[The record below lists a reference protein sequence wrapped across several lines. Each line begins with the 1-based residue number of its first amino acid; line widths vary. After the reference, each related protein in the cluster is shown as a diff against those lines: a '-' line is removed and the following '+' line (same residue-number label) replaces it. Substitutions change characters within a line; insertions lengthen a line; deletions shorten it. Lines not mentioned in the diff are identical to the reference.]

1 MKILSRMKYRA
12 LSTKNGW
19 PKYSISGH
27 VSNQTMALLFRDAVV
42 APRPRTVDNQDKE
55 PHSWSDNC
63 NELSRLAPTEGN
75 VKVLTREK
83 CLVLAERNGWSTE
96 RAKGYVDGETC
107 RSRGKKPSKYVLIG
121 IDEYSLGFRA
131 GYFER
136 QCETPG
142 GESVAR
148 LANST

>member
-1 MKILSRMKYRA
+1 MKRGTA
-12 LSTKNGW
+12 GKNWADHLAGTRVDEA
-19 PKYSISGH
+19 G
-27 VSNQTMALLFRDAVV
+27 VVMLRDVAVD
-42 APRPRTVDNQDKE
+42 ASQPTRRRGQPGRR
-55 PHSWSDNC
+55 SWSDNC